1 VILLNSSMRRRILA
15 LLCAPALALGL
26 AAPALA
32 TGPVPPPTIPDTEN
46 ARYYYDVFFGPTPA
60 EWAPRGEIVADSG
73 FRPTPNGF
81 PFPNYGASFDG
92 LNVFF
97 PMPTTPLSPVSPA
110 TMRSLYGDGVCVTVP
125 GPTGDCPLTP
135 AAAYLA
141 EAIFQQAA
149 GGHCFGFASTAA
161 AIYTGLQSPQV
172 VGASTLANQAVLNV
186 DTQQVLARNWAAQLT
201 VEKISAPPALI
212 VEALQE
218 LLTPGQLPFT
228 LIIYGA
234 NGGHA
239 ITPFAVH
246 DRRNGL
252 FDIAIYD
259 NNYPGKER
267 AIHVDTIA
275 NTWEYLVATSPG
287 QPEELWSGDAQ
298 TLSLMLVE
306 NTEVIAVQPCIVCDG
321 GSRNNLVTIDPTPP
335 GAGELFFELLDN
347 DGQRLPDDRYNE
359 LSPLTPPI
367 PGDTAYSA
375 YDVKPGD
382 GFVVAVTGADLTRQ
396 VPVTVR
402 DHSTRSSKVVSD
414 RTLPAGFEGAEVIL
428 DRAGLLSF
436 VATAPSKPRM
446 EHAFSDGVRHYT
458 TIVYGGQQ
466 VAADNGRAVI
476 VRTGQDKI
484 LYGDV
489 NNEGGS
495 MTVNVSLERAN
506 GERKFRATNV
516 AYPAGGQLILDYSN
530 WKRTNQRP
538 AFGIDTDG
546 DGTIDQPVRMR
557 RIGR

>member
-1 VILLNSSMRRRILA
+1 MLA
-15 LLCAPALALGL
+15 LICAPALALGL
-26 AAPALA
+26 AAPAMA
-32 TGPVPPPTIPDTEN
+32 TGPVPPPTIPDTEDG
-46 ARYYYDVFFGPTPA
+46 RFYYNVFFGPTPT

-73 FRPTPNGF
+73 FRPAPNGF
-81 PFPNYGASFDG
+81 PFPNYSGSFDF
-92 LNVFF
+92 LNLFF

-161 AIYTGLQSPQV
+161 AIYTGLQSPQA
-172 VGASTLANQAVLNV
+172 VGATTLANQAVLNV
-186 DTQQVLARNWAAQLT
+186 DTQQVLARNWATQWT
-201 VEKISAPPALI
+201 VPKAAPPPADI
-212 VEALQE
+212 VELLQE
-218 LLTPGQLPFT
+218 LLEPGKLPVT
-228 LIIYGA
+228 LLIRGDT
-234 NGGHA
+234 GGHA
-239 ITPFAVH
+239 ITPYAIH
-246 DRRNGL
+246 DRGNGL

-275 NTWEYLVATSPG
+275 NTWEYLVMTSPG
-287 QPEELWSGDAQ
+287 QPEELWEGDAQ
-298 TLSLMLVE
+298 TFSMAISLNSDIV
-306 NTEVIAVQPCIVCDG
+306 AVQPCIVCEG
-321 GSRNNLVTIDPTPP
+321 GSRNNLVTIDPTAAGP
-335 GAGELFFELLDN
+335 GELAIELQGN
-347 DGQRLPDDRYNE
+347 DGQQLPNGRYNE

-367 PGDTAYSA
+367 PGDAAYSA
-375 YDVKPGD
+375 YDVQPGD
-382 GFVVAVTGADLTRQ
+382 GFVVAVSGAELTRQ
-396 VPVTVR
+396 VPVTIR

-446 EHAFSDGVRHYT
+446 EHAFSEGVRHYT

-489 NNEGGS
+489 NNAGGS

-516 AYPAGGQLILDYSN
+516 AYPAGGQLVVDYSG
-530 WKRTNQRP
+530 WKRTTQRP
-538 AFGIDTDG
+538 VFGVDTDG
-546 DGTIDQPVRMR
+546 DGTIDVPVAMKRV
-557 RIGR
+557 GR